1 MFVVLEGIDGAGK
14 STLTALVR
22 TLAQRCGLRITTLSF
37 PRYGANPFSQM
48 IGKYLNGDFGAVNQ
62 VAPQLAALLY
72 AGDRFV
78 TREELLTACRT
89 HDLVLCDRYVASNLA
104 HQAAKLAPT
113 ARGEFIAWLRAIEY
127 DVYKL
132 PLPELQI
139 FLDMPVPFAQQLGLR
154 KAQRPYT
161 ALQADI
167 HERDAQYLQACREV
181 YQQLVAAHDT
191 GPWVTIACTTTDGH
205 LRPPVE
211 LSQEIW
217 QYIQPHGPS
226 TT

>member
-14 STLTALVR
+14 STQTALVQA
-22 TLAQRCGLRITTLSF
+22 LAHHCGLRVTTLSF
-37 PRYGANPFSQM
+37 PRYGTNPFSQM
-48 IGKYLNGDFGAVNQ
+48 IGKYLNGDFGDVNQ

-78 TREELLTACRT
+78 ARQELLTARMT
-89 HDLVLCDRYVASNLA
+89 HDLVLCDRYVPSNLA
-104 HQAAKLAPT
+104 HQAAKLAPP

-127 DVYKL
+127 DLYKL

-139 FLDMPVPFAQQLGLR
+139 FLDMPVSLAQQLGLR
-154 KAQRPYT
+154 KAQRTYT

-191 GPWVTIACTTTDGH
+191 GPWVTIACTTTDDH

-217 QYIQPHGPS
+217 QYIRPHCPG